1 MSQHNEFTQLLTDRE
16 LCQHSSQEGQFT
28 IMRVLVLSLPTDRQ
42 CSNLWNKLVPLVRA
56 SIATRHY
63 P

>member
-42 CSNLWNKLVPLVRA
+42 CSNL
-56 SIATRHY
+56 
-63 P
+63 